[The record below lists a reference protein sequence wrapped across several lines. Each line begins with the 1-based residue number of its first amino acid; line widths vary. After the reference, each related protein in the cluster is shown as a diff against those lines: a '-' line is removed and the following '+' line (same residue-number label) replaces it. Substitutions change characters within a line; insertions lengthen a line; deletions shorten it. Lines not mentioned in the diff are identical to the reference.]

1 MSPSNEANE
10 TFSNND
16 DDDVPI
22 VVVNEQVA
30 DKELKGNEEAAVEEV
45 AKSITKVKDIP
56 KMAEYFKMLRL
67 GVPPNAVKLKMSRE
81 NINPD
86 LLDDPEAEAP
96 GSFNATEI

>member
-1 MSPSNEANE
+1 MPTSNEANE

-16 DDDVPI
+16 GVDAP
-22 VVVNEQVA
+22 VVVINEQVA
-30 DKELKGNEEAAVEEV
+30 DKELKGNEEAAEEV
-45 AKSITKVKDIP
+45 AKSIMKVKDVP
-56 KMAEYFKMLRL
+56 ELAQYFKMLRL

-96 GSFNATEI
+96 VPFNLIEM

>member
-1 MSPSNEANE
+1 MPTSNEANE

-16 DDDVPI
+16 GVDAP
-22 VVVNEQVA
+22 VVVINEQVA
-30 DKELKGNEEAAVEEV
+30 DKELKGNEEAAEEV
-45 AKSITKVKDIP
+45 AKSIMKVKDVP
-56 KMAEYFKMLRL
+56 ELAQYFKMLRL

-96 GSFNATEI
+96 VLYLSI